1 MATTITANGINFPDG
16 SAGSPS
22 IGGSDTNTGLFTG
35 SDIVGFATGGSER
48 LRIDASGNVNIAN
61 DSGKLQLGASNDLQ
75 IYHDGT
81 NTYLDNNTGQ
91 FNIDAASGN
100 AIRFLVNGSY
110 QCQVYTSGI
119 DLPDNKKLRLGDSED
134 LQIYHDGSHTW
145 MKNATGRLI
154 LQTDGDQ
161 LQLRGDTVK
170 FFDGDAGE
178 TLLEAKLNGSVDL
191 YYDNSKKFET
201 NSAGVKVTGQI
212 EADEVYLRD
221 SEKILLGTGSDLQIF
236 HNGSNSFIDNST
248 GSLVISTDAQT
259 SYKANTH
266 QFETADGTETVATFN
281 ANGAVSLFHNNS
293 KTFETTSYGA
303 AVTGIFTSTGDIKTM
318 NDTAKFVSGAS
329 DDLQI
334 FHDGGDS
341 HIKDTGTGGLYLSTN
356 QFLVRNAAGTE
367 FMIQGQEDG
376 NVTLYHNGNTKA
388 FTQVWGFQVN
398 GVLAPQG
405 DNTHD
410 LGFSNER
417 WDDVYAAN
425 GTINTS
431 DRNEKNTITTSDL
444 GLSFINK
451 LKPVSYKFNNKTRT
465 HYGLIAQDVETT
477 LSDISKATSDF
488 AGFIKE
494 DIPDKL
500 YEEDDDIPEG
510 KSVGD
515 VKTAAFTTYGLRYHE
530 FISPLIKAMQ
540 ELTAKVEALEAA

>member
-16 SAGSPS
+16 SAGTPS

-35 SDIVGFATGGSER
+35 SDIIGFATGGLER
-48 LRIDASGNVNIAN
+48 LKIDASGNVNIAN

-75 IYHDGT
+75 IYHESGQ
-81 NTYLDNNTGQ
+81 TYIQNSTGN
-91 FNIDAASGN
+91 FRIDADALRLRSKTGSE
-100 AIRFLVNGSY
+100 AFLSANVNGA
-110 QCQVYTSGI
+110 V
-119 DLPDNKKLRLGDSED
+119 E
-134 LQIYHDGSHTW
+134 
-145 MKNATGRLI
+145 
-154 LQTDGDQ
+154 
-161 LQLRGDTVK
+161 
-170 FFDGDAGE
+170 
-178 TLLEAKLNGSVDL
+178 L

-201 NSAGVKVTGQI
+201 TSSGIKITDEVLEIETAASPTIKLTDTANNSDYSIQNDDGTFRIYDSTNSASRLQIASDGDIRIPSDNAKLKFGVGN
-212 EADEVYLRD
+212 
-221 SEKILLGTGSDLQIF
+221 DLQIY
-236 HNGSNSFIDNST
+236 HDGSNSYIQNNEGNLFIRGDGDDIFLKAVNT
-248 GSLVISTDAQT
+248 EDSLICRP
-259 SYKANTH
+259 
-266 QFETADGTETVATFN
+266 
-281 ANGAVSLFHNNS
+281 NGAVEIYHDGT
-293 KTFETTSYGA
+293 KKFETLSDGVF
-303 AVTGIFTSTGDIKTM
+303 VTGKVAATGDLALTSSDGQKIRM
-318 NDTAKFVSGAS
+318 GQSND
-329 DDLQI
+329 LEI
-334 FHDGGDS
+334 FHDGSDS
-341 HIKDTGTGGLYLSTN
+341 HIKDAGTGGLYLSTN

-376 NVTLYHNGNTKA
+376 NVTLYHNGNQKA
-388 FTQVWGFQVN
+388 FTQIWGFQVN
-398 GVLAPQG
+398 GVLAPQN
-405 DNTHD
+405 DDTHD

-417 WDDVYAAN
+417 WDDVYATN